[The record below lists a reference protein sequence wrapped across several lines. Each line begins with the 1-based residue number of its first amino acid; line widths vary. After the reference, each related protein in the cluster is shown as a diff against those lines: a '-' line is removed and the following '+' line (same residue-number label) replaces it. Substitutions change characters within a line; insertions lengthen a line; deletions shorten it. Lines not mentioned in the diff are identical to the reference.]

1 MKDKIIR
8 IVLVLVGLGV
18 IGWCIYAG
26 FQVGKNRQA
35 TLTIGQDTSGI
46 HLGRK
51 LRNAH
56 CATRQEN
63 RADASR

>member
-35 TLTIGQDTSGI
+35 TLTIVHVNDTHSHMEPVRSGE
-46 HLGRK
+46 
-51 LRNAH
+51 NAGPL
-56 CATRQEN
+56 T
-63 RADASR
+63 